1 MRRALPA
8 ACLIALLH
16 IAASAPGEA
25 ASLALGASSATAPL
39 AQPSRLLVRVADA
52 EHQRVAL
59 AQRRLRALGLYHGT
73 TNGTLGPQTRSA
85 LSVYQLKLNLPVTGQ
100 LDQVTAYSL
109 ENNELVQVCTAH
121 GMAAS
126 ACLGAIEQFHA
137 MLDASGGT
145 APPASADLIVR
156 QACTGTQNAADCA
169 DAVTKMD
176 AWLNARSAAPK

>member
-25 ASLALGASSATAPL
+25 ASLALGASSLTAPL
-39 AQPSRLLVRVADA
+39 PQPSRLLVPVADA
-52 EHQRVAL
+52 KHQRVAQ

-73 TNGTLGPQTRSA
+73 MNGTLGPQTRSA
-85 LSVYQLKLNLPVTGQ
+85 LSVYQQKLNLPVTGQ
-100 LDQVTAYSL
+100 LDEVTAFSL
-109 ENNELVQVCTAH
+109 ENNELVEVCAAH

-126 ACLGAIEQFHA
+126 KCLGAIEQFHA

-145 APPASADLIVR
+145 APPASADRIVR
-156 QACTGTQNAADCA
+156 QACAGAQNAADCA
-169 DAVTKMD
+169 DAVAKMD
-176 AWLNARSAAPK
+176 AWLNARATAPK

>member
-8 ACLIALLH
+8 ACLIALMH
-16 IAASAPGEA
+16 IAASVPGEA
-25 ASLALGASSATAPL
+25 ASLPLGASSVAAPL
-39 AQPSRLLVRVADA
+39 PSRLLVPVADA
-52 EHQRVAL
+52 EHQRVAQ

-85 LSVYQLKLNLPVTGQ
+85 LSVYQQKLNLPVTGQ

-109 ENNELVQVCTAH
+109 QNNELVEVCAAH

-126 ACLGAIEQFHA
+126 QCLGAIEQFRT

-145 APPASADLIVR
+145 APPASPDRVVR
-156 QACTGTQNAADCA
+156 QACAGAQNTSDCA
-169 DAVTKMD
+169 DAVAKMD
-176 AWLNARSAAPK
+176 AWLNARAAAPK